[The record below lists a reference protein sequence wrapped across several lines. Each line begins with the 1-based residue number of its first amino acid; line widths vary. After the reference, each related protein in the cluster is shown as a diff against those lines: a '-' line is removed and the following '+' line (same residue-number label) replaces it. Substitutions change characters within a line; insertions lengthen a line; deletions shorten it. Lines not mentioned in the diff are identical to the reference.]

1 MLKRYLHI
9 TLGSSGV
16 LVPCPNDR
24 CQLKRTHDI
33 GGATITRGRPGVSGH
48 WATRGDG
55 SSSGERFRG
64 HPSAAR
70 RRQAH
75 RPASRPSGTGRPSDT
90 KAMKASEFFFGF
102 CDETAQNAFS
112 PWGESNGAPWWGFR
126 CRFWGG
132 GNSVILRGRVSVTIV
147 AMKLSGLGLSCLSVW
162 PS

>member
-1 MLKRYLHI
+1 MSITNPVCKKKMLKRYLHI
-9 TLGSSGV
+9 MLGSSGL

-90 KAMKASEFFFGF
+90 KAMKASEFFLILRRNRTECIQSLGRV
-102 CDETAQNAFS
+102 Q
-112 PWGESNGAPWWGFR
+112 WGTLVGVSLSVL
-126 CRFWGG
+126 GG
-132 GNSVILRGRVSVTIV
+132 GEFCYS
-147 AMKLSGLGLSCLSVW
+147 SGQG
-162 PS
+162 